1 MDKMAPKRGS
11 KKIKHGIAGFV
22 IITILFVSIF
32 LILNKFNKEEVPQA
46 PTEMQLG
53 DFENDKEG
61 MFNGQL
67 NNNYDKEE
75 VDPVVV
81 LFSSAIVPG
90 LSLIYYHYEQKVVVG
105 TPQMVVEN
113 VILFND
119 RPHWISYTFKEGGKQ
134 YFFYDGDVVASSTF
148 EPPQENALTGFVTG
162 VAENYVYEG
171 FKSMEV
177 R

>member
-1 MDKMAPKRGS
+1 MVIMM
-11 KKIKHGIAGFV
+11 IA
-22 IITILFVSIF
+22 SIF
-32 LILNKFNKEEVPQA
+32 VVLNQLNKENVPPA
-46 PTEMQLG
+46 PTEMQLN
-53 DFENDKEG
+53 DFTSDAEG

-81 LFSSAIVPG
+81 LFSSATVPG
-90 LSLIYYHYEQKVVVG
+90 INLIYYHYENKVVVG

-113 VILFND
+113 VVLFND
-119 RPHWISYTFKEGGKQ
+119 RPHWVGYTFKEGKKQ
-134 YFFYDGDVVASSTF
+134 YFFYDGKVVASSDF

-162 VAENYVYEG
+162 AAENYVYEG
-171 FKSMEV
+171 FESMEV